1 MFYSERCRLLF
12 VACPKTGTMSVH
24 AALENIDPDGER
36 FRIPLPDV
44 VVDSASVNTDT
55 LGHAT
60 APELRAAMG
69 DHNYRETTVFGF
81 IRHPIEKLVSSYFF
95 TRKQSLF
102 IDSGSSS
109 AGDRL
114 RLLRLNV
121 RRAFSVLAARLLP
134 FSVWTV
140 FFPMKTCS
148 SYFVDSSGVIIV
160 DYLGATDR
168 LHHDLVAILNDIG
181 LDTSA
186 VEVPKLNKSIHSGAH
201 TYVAKGGS
209 LHRRLSK
216 RYADD
221 LKLYELVKSGYF
233 KSAKAAILAEAQGMQ
248 PTTEEIQDHVEQ

>member
-1 MFYSERCRLLF
+1 
-12 VACPKTGTMSVH
+12 MSVH

-44 VVDSASVNTDT
+44 VVDSTSVNTDT

-69 DHNYRETTVFGF
+69 DHNYRAMTAFGF

-95 TRKQSLF
+95 TRKQSLLADF
-102 IDSGSSS
+102 GSSS

-114 RLLRLNV
+114 RLLRLSA
-121 RRAFSVLAARLLP
+121 RRIFSVLAARLLP
-134 FSVWTV
+134 LSVWTV

-148 SYFVDSSGVIIV
+148 SYFVDSDGRIIV

-168 LHHDLVAILNDIG
+168 LHSDLVAILDDVG

-186 VEVPKLNKSIHSGAH
+186 VEVPNLNKSVHSGAQS
-201 TYVAKGGS
+201 YVAEGGS

-221 LKLYELVKSGYF
+221 LKLYELVRSRYF
-233 KSAKAAILAEAQGMQ
+233 KAGKETLLEEAQQTQ
-248 PTTEEIQDHVEQ
+248 PTTQEIQDHAEQ